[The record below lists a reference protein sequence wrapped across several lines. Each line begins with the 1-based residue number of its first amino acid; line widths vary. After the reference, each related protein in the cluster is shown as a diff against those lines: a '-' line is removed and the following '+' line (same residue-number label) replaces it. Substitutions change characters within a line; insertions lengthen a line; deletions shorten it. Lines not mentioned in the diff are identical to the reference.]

1 MREYITFEIRMFY
14 LLLLK
19 FFEAIMNDK
28 QICKI
33 AEEKHIKN
41 KTKLIMMDLN
51 CLQNNKKTTKL
62 KYDKFAVR
70 LNISFFSSLLK
81 N

>member
-1 MREYITFEIRMFY
+1 
-14 LLLLK
+14 
-19 FFEAIMNDK
+19 
-28 QICKI
+28 
-33 AEEKHIKN
+33 
-41 KTKLIMMDLN
+41 MMDLN

-70 LNISFFSSLLK
+70 LNIFFFLLYRIEMRISIIIGIISLYLFFLWFSQFRSVLI